1 MPRPKGSKN
10 KPKDPAAMPPTK
22 TTAKTTAPE
31 MEQFDNEASKGQVA
45 VFQPPRLPYHDRV
58 QEAFGVDKGQW
69 KVLVEAIY
77 PAAKSVDAIVMA
89 LTYCKSRNLDPFKRP
104 VHIVPMWDSARG
116 AMVETVWP
124 GISELRTTASRT
136 GQYAGCDEAQFGAN
150 VTMEFKGRVKDR
162 GNYVDSAV
170 TVEFPEW
177 CRITV
182 HRIVAGHLVKFVGPK
197 VSWLESYA
205 TIGNTDLPN
214 KMWQERPEGQLEK
227 CAEAAAL
234 RRAFPEEIGN
244 ELTAEE
250 MIGRRVQDLDVH
262 AEPSGAAEP
271 TTPAS
276 RDTAPPRAAP
286 KAEEEPPKDGEV
298 RDGTPPRRA
307 PAAEPPK
314 EQPKQE
320 QKPDPISTGRQP
332 APANDQIKTSTV
344 QPFAIPG
351 KGEDADSWSAK
362 YIEHIKTSTDVATLY
377 KWVDLN
383 TKALERLTKVKPSA
397 YKSVKDVTERLQ
409 AEFRDA
415 VRKAAEKKKPA
426 PEPEPSMEDDATEM
440 DDDAG
445 EDTGESTNYG
455 APASDNP
462 EDILKWVETT
472 LAAVTE
478 PEDLENVWNDVVAP
492 RLEDLFPPDQQEAQG
507 IYRKHEKRLEP

>member
-1 MPRPKGSKN
+1 MA
-10 KPKDPAAMPPTK
+10 KP
-22 TTAKTTAPE
+22 TTTKTTAPE
-31 MEQFDNEASKGQVA
+31 MEQFDNEASRGQVA

-150 VTMEFKGRVKDR
+150 VTMEFKGRVKER
-162 GNYVDSAV
+162 GEFRDSVV

-244 ELTAEE
+244 ELAAEE
-250 MIGRRVQDLDVH
+250 MIGRHVQDLELH
-262 AEPSGAAEP
+262 AETTAAS
-271 TTPAS
+271 PAGEATS
-276 RDTAPPRAAP
+276 NRDAAPPRAAP
-286 KAEEEPPKDGEV
+286 KAQEPPKDGEV

-314 EQPKQE
+314 EQPKE
-320 QKPDPISTGRQP
+320 KADPISTGRQ
-332 APANDQIKTSTV
+332 PANDQIKTSTV
-344 QPFAIPG
+344 QPFAISG

-362 YIEHIKTSTDVATLY
+362 YIDNIKTSPDVATLY

-397 YKSVKDVTERLQ
+397 YNKVKTETERLQ
-409 AEFRDA
+409 EGFRDA
-415 VRKAAEKKKPA
+415 ARKATEKAQKPA
-426 PEPEPSMEDDATEM
+426 PQPEPSMEDEATEM
-440 DDDAG
+440 DDDG
-445 EDTGESTNYG
+445 SDTDSVDYG
-455 APASDNP
+455 APASDGP
-462 EDILKWVETT
+462 EDVLAWVEKT

-478 PEDLENVWNDVVAP
+478 PEDLENVWNDIVAP
-492 RLEDLFPPDQQEAQG
+492 RTEDLFPPDQDEARG